1 MEEDGEDL
9 PEAPDWAD
17 EGDIPA
23 WAEPDLTRVGGEI
36 VTVPEAEAKPN
47 GKPKQKPKA
56 DCCPGHDKPEASEKP
71 VKGAGEGKP
80 PAVPTGEEIK
90 VAGVPEPFGMA
101 AFREGCRKASIEPG
115 KPLYMVLATTYRS
128 VLDLKDAL
136 KEFGTGAAR
145 GLTKDGE
152 NELVQRITRQA
163 EMSMRDSMAKHR
175 VRLNWWTSAAVGV
188 LCVLCVSG
196 GAAAGYWVGRD
207 AGQASV
213 HQVARDVAVA
223 FSNGP
228 DEASAVAQL
237 LRHNDL
243 SQMLAECHP
252 FVADGRKAC
261 SGAWWMEPAPA
272 APGTEE

>member
-1 MEEDGEDL
+1 MAESREMEEGEDL

-23 WAEPDLTRVGGEI
+23 WTEPDLSRVGGEA
-36 VTVPEAEAKPN
+36 VTVPKAEAK
-47 GKPKQKPKA
+47 QKTA
-56 DCCPGHDKPEASEKP
+56 CCPGHDKPESKTTVKP
-71 VKGAGEGKP
+71 VKDAGEGKP
-80 PAVPTGEEIK
+80 PAVPTGDGK
-90 VAGVPEPFGMA
+90 TVDGVPDPVGMA

-152 NELVQRITRQA
+152 TELIQRITRQA

-196 GAAAGYWVGRD
+196 GAAAGYWVGRE

-223 FSNGP
+223 FSHGP

-252 FVADGRKAC
+252 FVSDGRKAC
-261 SGAWWMEPAPA
+261 SGAWWMESSPA
-272 APGTEE
+272 APGTER